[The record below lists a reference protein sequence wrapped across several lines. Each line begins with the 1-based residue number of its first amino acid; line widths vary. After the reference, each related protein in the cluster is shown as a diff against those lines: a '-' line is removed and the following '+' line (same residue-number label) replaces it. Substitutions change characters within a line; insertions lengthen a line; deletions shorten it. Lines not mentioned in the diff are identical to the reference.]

1 MRRRLL
7 TLVPLTALFLA
18 GTAVP
23 SAVAAPPSPPAPS
36 DGVVLAWNNAALQGV
51 RDSRMGP
58 PMVARALAIVHTCI
72 YDAWAAYDGTAVG
85 TRLGGA
91 LRRPVGERTVT
102 NKSEA
107 ISFAA
112 HRAAVEL
119 FPADTPL
126 FNRLMGRLGY
136 PWDDNSTDTTRPDGV
151 GNVAC
156 GSVLAFRR
164 HDGSNELGDQTPGQ
178 APYSDPTGYRAVN
191 DPMDVRRFDP
201 LAVHDPSRWQPL
213 TYTDAGGARVTP
225 KCVAPQWNE
234 VVPFALVSD
243 SQFRSPTGPATYPSP
258 RFTQQARE
266 LLDVSAHLTDEQ
278 KAIAEYWADGPQS
291 ELPPGHWNLFAQF
304 VSHRDHHDLDT
315 DVRMFFVLTNA
326 IFDAGIVA
334 WDNKR
339 HFDSVRPITA
349 IRYLFNNTKVAAWG
363 GPGRGTVIING
374 QDWAPYQPSYFPTPP
389 FQEYSSGHSTFSAA
403 GAEVLRLFTGSDL
416 FGDTVTIRAGASRV
430 EPGITPS
437 SDVTL
442 SWPTFTAAADEAGMS
457 RRYGGIHFAQ
467 ADLDGRVQG
476 RLAAD
481 QAFART
487 LRYLS
492 GEVLPG

>member
-1 MRRRLL
+1 
-7 TLVPLTALFLA
+7 
-18 GTAVP
+18 
-23 SAVAAPPSPPAPS
+23 
-36 DGVVLAWNNAALQGV
+36 
-51 RDSRMGP
+51 
-58 PMVARALAIVHTCI
+58 
-72 YDAWAAYDGTAVG
+72 
-85 TRLGGA
+85 
-91 LRRPVGERTVT
+91 
-102 NKSEA
+102 
-107 ISFAA
+107 
-112 HRAAVEL
+112 
-119 FPADTPL
+119 
-126 FNRLMGRLGY
+126 
-136 PWDDNSTDTTRPDGV
+136 
-151 GNVAC
+151 
-156 GSVLAFRR
+156 
-164 HDGSNELGDQTPGQ
+164 
-178 APYSDPTGYRAVN
+178 
-191 DPMDVRRFDP
+191 MDVRRFDP
-201 LAVHDPSRWQPL
+201 VAVHDPSRWQPL